1 MWNLRDEPLLRIF
14 RYALAFKGYLA
25 IALGLVACSSAA
37 SIYVPYITRNVINQ
51 VFQGVPSNLLFYAS
65 LIVALTMASGFL
77 RFLSIYM
84 ARVFGQNIIHRL
96 RLDLYRHLQS
106 LSYSFYDRV
115 EVGQIINR
123 LLQDM
128 DNIDRFLSVGLTNM
142 VGAVT
147 TIAFAALMVH
157 SIAWSLSPIIAVF
170 ALAVSAA
177 TWTYLRVVRP
187 LYLERWDVYSSLNT
201 RIQETVSGFKVVKA
215 LSLEG
220 AFREL
225 FDSLNRRILGLGVRV
240 AGFSALTWPSL
251 SLLLGLGIAASYWY
265 GGLKV
270 LSGELT
276 IGDIAAL
283 TSYINMMLWPL
294 VMLGFIMDRMQR
306 CRISAG
312 KVFEVLDME
321 PEVKESPDARPLRD
335 VKGEIVFENVTFGY
349 QPGKPVLRGL
359 NLRIRAGE
367 KVAIVG
373 ETGSGKSSLVKL
385 IPRFYDPW
393 EGRILLDGVD
403 IRNVKID
410 SLRRNI
416 GIVHQDIFVFPATIR
431 ENIAYGKPEAEM
443 KEIERAAKAANLH
456 EFIMSLPEGYDTM
469 VGERGV
475 TLSGGQRQ
483 RLAIARAIL
492 VNPKILIL
500 DDSTS
505 SVDLR
510 TEAGIYQALEKLV
523 KDKTVIIVTQRLST
537 LKLADRI
544 IVLENGRVVEEGTH
558 EELLRK
564 RGLYARLYKSQY
576 EWQEG

>member
-1 MWNLRDEPLLRIF
+1 MRDEPLLRIF

-25 IALGLVACSSAA
+25 LALGLIACSSVA

-51 VFQGVPSNLLFYAS
+51 VFQGVPSNLLFFAA

-77 RFLSIYM
+77 RFLSVYM
-84 ARVFGQNIIHRL
+84 ARTFGQNVIHRL

-106 LSYSFYDRV
+106 LSYSFYDQV

-128 DNIDRFLSVGLTNM
+128 DNIDRLLSVGLTNM

-147 TIAFAALMVH
+147 TILFAALMVH
-157 SIAWSLSPIIAVF
+157 SIAWSLSPIIAIF
-170 ALAVSAA
+170 ALAVSVA
-177 TWTYLRVVRP
+177 TWIYLRVVRP
-187 LYLERWDVYSSLNT
+187 LYLERWDAYSSLNT

-215 LSLEG
+215 LGLKHVFNG
-220 AFREL
+220 I
-225 FDSLNRRILGLGVRV
+225 FDGLNRKILGLGVKV

-251 SLLLGLGIAASYWY
+251 SLLLGLGVAASYWY
-265 GGLKV
+265 GGLRV

-312 KVFEVLDME
+312 KVFEVLDRE
-321 PEVKESPDARPLRD
+321 PEVKESPDARPLGG

-359 NLRIRAGE
+359 NLKIRAGE
-367 KVAIVG
+367 KVAVVG

-403 IRNVKID
+403 IRKVKID

-431 ENIAYGKPEAEM
+431 ENIAYGKPDADM
-443 KEIERAAKAANLH
+443 DDIEGVAKAANLH
-456 EFIMSLPEGYDTM
+456 KFIVSLPEGYDTM

-483 RLAIARAIL
+483 RLAIARALL

-510 TEAGIYQALEKLV
+510 TEAEIYQALEKLV
-523 KDKTVIIVTQRLST
+523 EDKTVIIITQRLST
-537 LKLADRI
+537 LRLADRI
-544 IVLENGRVVEEGTH
+544 VVLENGRVVEEGTH
-558 EELLRK
+558 DELLR
-564 RGLYARLYKSQY
+564 RGGLYARLYKSQY